1 MDCLFCAITKDLKN
15 SKVVYE
21 DDILAVILDINPICD
36 GHLLII
42 PKEHYTTV
50 FDVPK
55 DTLHYM
61 YQIAEKMIKLVNEKL
76 GYDGASILFNY
87 GDEQVIKHVHMH
99 IIHHA
104 HAKHEKTL
112 EEVHKL
118 LVG

>member
-1 MDCLFCAITKDLKN
+1 MDCLFCQITKDLKN

-21 DDILAVILDINPICD
+21 DDILAVILDINPVCD

-42 PKEHYTTV
+42 PKEHYATV
-50 FDVPK
+50 FDVPEK
-55 DTLHYM
+55 TLHYM
-61 YQIAEKMIKLVNEKL
+61 YEVAHKMIELENERL
-76 GYDGASILFNY
+76 GYEGASILFNY

-104 HAKHEKTL
+104 HAKHERTID
-112 EEVHKL
+112 EVHKI